1 MTLTSDIERD
11 LVEATGRLT
20 VYSLLATGFAFP
32 TESRLEVLGSR
43 LLPALSMLE
52 LGPDVDAAAR
62 MAATSL
68 STGVDGL
75 RVYHIELFP
84 PIASQDAPGYETGYR
99 GEGVF
104 QQSGIMADVAGFY
117 RAHGLRSG
125 GDERERP
132 DHITVE
138 LEFMAI
144 VAKKEALAL
153 EQEMPER
160 VRVCRETAA
169 AFLQDHLGCWA
180 PAFGLRAAA
189 VSSSPWYTSLG
200 KLLAAWIPR
209 DMSALGIEPAE
220 TVERPL
226 PQEPPD
232 DGSCGPCPAPQF
244 GMSS

>member
-1 MTLTSDIERD
+1 MTLTRDIERD

-20 VYSLLATGFAFP
+20 VYSLLATGLAFP
-32 TESRLEVLGSR
+32 TESRLEILRSR

-52 LGPDVDAAAR
+52 LGPEVDAAAR
-62 MAATSL
+62 TVSTSL
-68 STGVDGL
+68 PTGIDGL
-75 RVYHIELFP
+75 RAYHMELFP

-99 GEGVF
+99 GDGVF
-104 QQSGIMADVAGFY
+104 QQSAIMADVAGFY
-117 RAHGLRSG
+117 RAHGLRAG
-125 GDERERP
+125 GEERERP

-144 VAKKEALAL
+144 VAKKEALVL
-153 EQEMPER
+153 KQGISER
-160 VRVCRETAA
+160 VQVCRDTAA
-169 AFLQDHLGCWA
+169 AFLRDHLGCWA
-180 PAFGLRAAA
+180 PAFGLRAAT

-200 KLLAAWIPR
+200 KLIAAWIPQ

-220 TVERPL
+220 AVERPL

-244 GMSS
+244 GAGS

>member
-1 MTLTSDIERD
+1 MTLTNDIEYD

-20 VYSLLATGFAFP
+20 LYSLLAIGFAFP
-32 TESRLEVLGSR
+32 TESRLAVIRSR

-52 LGPDVDAAAR
+52 LGPDVDPAAR
-62 MAATSL
+62 RAATSL
-68 STGVDGL
+68 SAEIDGL
-75 RVYHIELFP
+75 RVYHMELFP

-104 QQSGIMADVAGFY
+104 QQSAIMADVAGFY
-117 RAHGLRSG
+117 RAHGLRAG

-144 VAKKEALAL
+144 VTKKEALAL
-153 EQEMPER
+153 EQGMSER
-160 VRVCRETAA
+160 VQVCRDTAA

-200 KLLAAWIPR
+200 KLLAAWIHQ

-232 DGSCGPCPAPQF
+232 DGSCGPCPTSHF
-244 GMSS
+244 GASP